1 MATGCEPVAY
11 SKYTLIFVSLLES
24 LLEVVSNQCGI
35 IIIIIIILLKNSTKA
50 QQNFVFKSKCAT
62 DKIFPWVLCQKTN
75 NYSLFYQSV
84 IWAQPTWPCIP
95 SVIIL

>member
-35 IIIIIIILLKNSTKA
+35 IIIILLKNSTKA

-62 DKIFPWVLCQKTN
+62 HKIFP
-75 NYSLFYQSV
+75 
-84 IWAQPTWPCIP
+84 
-95 SVIIL
+95 

>member
-35 IIIIIIILLKNSTKA
+35 IIIIIILLKNSTKA

-62 DKIFPWVLCQKTN
+62 DKIFP
-75 NYSLFYQSV
+75 
-84 IWAQPTWPCIP
+84 
-95 SVIIL
+95 

>member
-35 IIIIIIILLKNSTKA
+35 IIIILLKNSTKA

-62 DKIFPWVLCQKTN
+62 DKIFP
-75 NYSLFYQSV
+75 
-84 IWAQPTWPCIP
+84 
-95 SVIIL
+95 

>member
-24 LLEVVSNQCGI
+24 LLEVVSNLCVVI

-50 QQNFVFKSKCAT
+50 QQNFVFKSECTT
-62 DKIFPWVLCQKTN
+62 DKIFQ
-75 NYSLFYQSV
+75 
-84 IWAQPTWPCIP
+84 
-95 SVIIL
+95 

>member
-35 IIIIIIILLKNSTKA
+35 IIIIIIIILLKNSTKA

-62 DKIFPWVLCQKTN
+62 DKIFP
-75 NYSLFYQSV
+75 
-84 IWAQPTWPCIP
+84 
-95 SVIIL
+95 

>member
-24 LLEVVSNQCGI
+24 LVVVVVVVVP
-35 IIIIIIILLKNSTKA
+35 LKNSTKA

-62 DKIFPWVLCQKTN
+62 DKIFP
-75 NYSLFYQSV
+75 
-84 IWAQPTWPCIP
+84 
-95 SVIIL
+95 

>member
-24 LLEVVSNQCGI
+24 LLEVVSNLCVV

-50 QQNFVFKSKCAT
+50 QQNFVFKSECTT
-62 DKIFPWVLCQKTN
+62 DKIFQ
-75 NYSLFYQSV
+75 
-84 IWAQPTWPCIP
+84 
-95 SVIIL
+95 